1 MEREAVKK
9 QVAAGE
15 ALLEKVLRR
24 AADARV
30 HFSPENRPHVV
41 VLGAGPAGLGA
52 AYQLAR
58 QGVARVTVLDQA
70 EIVGGNAASFEWEGF
85 RADYGSHRLHPAC
98 DPLILRDL
106 RALLGEDLLD
116 RPRHGRIRL
125 GERWLHFP
133 LKPVDLALHAPKSFA
148 FGVGM
153 DLVRK
158 MLPKPAPA
166 EETFATVLE
175 RGLGPTIC
183 REFYFPYAVKLWG
196 LEPEELAVT
205 QAQRRVSGNS
215 IGKILRK
222 VAGMAPGL
230 KKPGTGRFFYPR
242 HGYGQIST
250 ALHEAARKQGAEFLL
265 GARVTAIE
273 LEEQRVIGVRYTRG
287 GEEQVIRP
295 DWVWTTLP
303 ISPFVR
309 GMQPAPPAEVLEAT
323 SCLGFRG
330 MILIYIVL
338 EQDQFTE
345 YDAHY
350 FPERELPI
358 SRLSEPKNYS
368 LATEPRGQ
376 TLLCAELPCD
386 PGEALWEKSDA
397 ELGQLLVE
405 WLGQAGLPVR
415 SRLLKATTRK
425 LRQAYPV
432 YRRGYEKHFGVM
444 DEWLSGL
451 QGLVHYGRQAL
462 FAHDNTH
469 HALYMAYAA
478 VDCFA
483 PDGTFDEER
492 WTMYRRIFETHVVED

>member
-1 MEREAVKK
+1 MSTTKENAV
-9 QVAAGE
+9 AGE
-15 ALLEKVLRR
+15 ATLEKLLRR

-30 HFSPENRPHVV
+30 NVPPEKRAHVV

-70 EIVGGNAASFEWEGF
+70 NIVGGNAGSFDWEGF
-85 RADYGSHRLHPAC
+85 RADYGSHRLHPAS
-98 DPLILRDL
+98 DALILRDL
-106 RALLGEDLLD
+106 RALLGDDLLD

-125 GERWLHFP
+125 GGRWLHFP
-133 LKPVDLALHAPKSFA
+133 LQPADLVLHAPKSFA
-148 FGVGM
+148 FGVAM
-153 DLVRK
+153 DIVRK
-158 MLPKPAPA
+158 ALPKAKPV
-166 EETFATVLE
+166 EESFATVLE

-196 LEPEELAVT
+196 IVPEELSAA

-215 IGKILRK
+215 IGKIFRK
-222 VAGMAPGL
+222 ILNAVPGL
-230 KKPGTGRFFYPR
+230 KKPGSGRFFYPR
-242 HGYGQIST
+242 RGYGQISE
-250 ALHEAARKQGAEFLL
+250 ALYSAAEKAGAEFLL

-273 LEEQRVIGVRYTRG
+273 LDGRRVAGVRYTRG

-323 SCLGFRG
+323 SSLGFRG
-330 MILIYIVL
+330 MILIYVVL
-338 EQDQFTE
+338 EQERFTE

-350 FPERELPI
+350 FPEIALPI

-376 TLLCAELPCD
+376 TMLCAELPCD
-386 PGEALWEKSDA
+386 PGDALWEKSDE
-397 ELGQLLVE
+397 ELGRMLVQ

-432 YRRGYEKHFGVM
+432 YRRGYEKYFNVM
-444 DEWLSGL
+444 DDWLAGL

-492 WTMYRRIFETHVVED
+492 WRMFRGIFETHVVED